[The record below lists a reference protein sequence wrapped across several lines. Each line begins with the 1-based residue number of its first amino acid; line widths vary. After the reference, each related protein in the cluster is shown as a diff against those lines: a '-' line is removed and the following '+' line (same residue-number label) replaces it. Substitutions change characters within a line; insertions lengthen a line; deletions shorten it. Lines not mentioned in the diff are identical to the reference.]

1 VLLYAEDRRELTDDV
16 LRLTGAEAPALR
28 ARAALAIGRVG
39 LPIGAPRLMELLRD
53 PEPSVRALAAF
64 GLGLLELD
72 LEPATSQAARRRITE
87 KLLPLLHD
95 PSPVVVEQALWS
107 LGVRADRL
115 ALAAVDGIL
124 GADRPAPVLIAAL
137 GAWWRIPEASPAPAA
152 RLLRAPDPDVRHAAA
167 TALRR
172 LNDPDAMPM
181 LEPALADPD
190 PLVKAAVVRGLRQA
204 PPAAARRHLT
214 GLLGDD
220 SWRVVSAALG
230 WTLVLWRDGAVIE
243 DDVLSAVIA
252 ASLAH
257 DRHVQRLA
265 FEALAVAAP
274 HFSVPEDRL
283 VHALRTGDPTTRLA
297 VVDAF
302 AAAGGDGLDEV
313 LGEILTVYGIDAPP
327 AEPSAATI
335 PEMLSAS
342 PLEAAAVVRAIGVS
356 DTDDADDWL
365 RIFARYGPE
374 AARAEALRHLQADDP
389 QEGALL
395 AAAWLE
401 GGTPVLRA
409 AAAQAIELARASG
422 TLAPRAPDQDDWTTL
437 LWGAQRELGEAG
449 FSEPR
454 AMVLGTLLS
463 IDPEN
468 MARRAVVLLSDE
480 DRVVRLWA
488 VRNLAPARGP
498 DGSVLVAEAIGPV
511 ETGRTMEDYRG
522 LAAEILDLQALRPRL
537 EVASQRGDFVWELRL
552 DWAPLT
558 GVAFLDWVAA
568 GFFDDIVF
576 HRVVPDFVIQAGD
589 PTALG
594 YGGAPGSL
602 RNEETPVPY
611 AAGTVG
617 LALAGRDTGGS
628 QFFIVQ
634 SPQPHLAGL
643 YPVLGK
649 VTSGGRVI
657 DRIQP
662 GDRLRISLLARIS
675 HRRSA
680 AGAGRRVSTALRLVG
695 LLNVLSSTPAS
706 PSLRAPCIHAP
717 LRALATNGDEICGLE
732 SMAP

>member
-1 VLLYAEDRRELTDDV
+1 VAAPNPAAGNPGRQLAVEDLPLGLPEDVEIAAALLYAEDRRELTDDI
-16 LRLTGAEAPALR
+16 LRLTGAESPALR

-39 LPIGAPRLMELLRD
+39 LPVGAPRLMELLRD
-53 PEPSVRALAAF
+53 PDPSVRALAAF

-87 KLLPLLHD
+87 RLMPLLHD
-95 PSPVVVEQALWS
+95 PSPVVVQQALWA

-124 GADRPAPVLIAAL
+124 GADRPAPVLVAAL
-137 GAWWRIPEASPAPAA
+137 GAWSRLPDASPGPAA
-152 RLLRAPDPDVRHAAA
+152 RLLQASDPDVRHAAA

-181 LEPALADPD
+181 LEPALADLD
-190 PLVKAAVVRGLRQA
+190 PLVKAAAVRGLRQA
-204 PPAAARRHLT
+204 PPAAARRHLVS
-214 GLLGDD
+214 LLGDD

-230 WTLVLWRDGAVIE
+230 WTLALWRDGEVIE

-274 HFSVPEDRL
+274 YFTVPEDRL

-297 VVDAF
+297 VVEAF
-302 AAAGGDGLDEV
+302 AAAGGDVLDDA
-313 LGEILTVYGIDAPP
+313 LGEILEVYEIDAPP
-327 AEPSAATI
+327 AEPGAAAI
-335 PEMLSAS
+335 PAMLSAS
-342 PLEAAAVVRAIGVS
+342 PLEAAAVVRAIGRS

-365 RIFARYGPE
+365 RIFAQHGPE
-374 AARAEALRHLQADDP
+374 AARAEALRHLQTDDP

-409 AAAQAIELARASG
+409 AAAQVIELARASG

-437 LWGAQRELGEAG
+437 LWAAQRELGEAG
-449 FSEPR
+449 SSEPR

-463 IDPEN
+463 IDPEELI
-468 MARRAVVLLSDE
+468 RRAVVLRSDD

-488 VRNLAPARGP
+488 LRNLTPAQ
-498 DGSVLVAEAIGPV
+498 GSVGAALAAEAVEPV
-511 ETGRTMEDYRG
+511 DTGRSIEDYRG
-522 LAAEILDLQALRPRL
+522 LAAEILALQAIRPRL
-537 EVASQRGDFVWELRL
+537 EVASPRGDFVWELRL

-558 GVAFLDWVAA
+558 GVAFLEWVAA
-568 GFFDDIVF
+568 GFFDDIIF

-589 PTALG
+589 PSALG
-594 YGGAPGSL
+594 YGGAAGSL
-602 RNEETPVPY
+602 RNEETPIPY
-611 AAGTVG
+611 TAGTVG

-634 SPQPHLAGL
+634 SAQPHLTGL
-643 YPVLGK
+643 YPVLGN
-649 VTSGGRVI
+649 VTSGERIV

-662 GDRLRISLLARIS
+662 GDRLRITT
-675 HRRSA
+675 
-680 AGAGRRVSTALRLVG
+680 GAIR
-695 LLNVLSSTPAS
+695 
-706 PSLRAPCIHAP
+706 
-717 LRALATNGDEICGLE
+717 
-732 SMAP
+732 